1 MFITALD
8 LGTAEI
14 KLLVAEIGRDGK
26 LSIVETVK
34 VPSGGVNKGEVTDVD
49 AATAALESA
58 FDEIAGIDKSVLDNL
73 FVNINGKRV
82 VVSGSRGIAA
92 VSRGTNEISQEDMDR
107 AIAGAEAIK
116 TDRNLRKIHTL
127 VQEYIVDG
135 ADQIQNPLGM
145 SGTRLEVYSMI
156 VSAFTEV
163 LNNLTQ
169 AIERA
174 GGHVDEENIVYAPL
188 AASHAALTKAHK
200 DLGVVLIDIGA
211 GTTSMTVFEENK
223 LASIKVFPIGA
234 THITNDLAVKL
245 KSSIATAEK
254 VKVSFGHALARE
266 VPAKDKIDL
275 AEIDSKLKGVCTRRE
290 VAEVIES
297 RLAEIFEL
305 VGAELR
311 AIKKTHLP
319 AGVILC
325 GGGAKTSGVID
336 LARQELNLPV
346 HMANC
351 EVNVFDVASQDI
363 LEKLEDVQFIVAAG
377 LLVEGN
383 MQLGGQ
389 GGGRGKGVVGSI
401 KKLLKHIKP

>member
-14 KLLVAEIGRDGK
+14 KLLVAEIGKDGK

-49 AATAALESA
+49 AATVALGAA

-82 VVSGSRGIAA
+82 MVSGSRGIAA

-116 TDRNLRKIHTL
+116 TDRNLHKIHTL

-135 ADQIQNPLGM
+135 ADQVQNPLGM

-254 VKVSFGHALARE
+254 VKVSFGHALAKE
-266 VPAKDKIDL
+266 VSAKDKIDL
-275 AEIDSKLKGVCTRRE
+275 VEIDAKLKGMCTRRE

-325 GGGAKTSGVID
+325 GGGAKTSGIID

-383 MQLGGQ
+383 MQLGEQ
-389 GGGRGKGVVGSI
+389 GGGRGRGMVGSI

>member
-14 KLLVAEIGRDGK
+14 KLAVAEVGKDGK
-26 LSIVETVK
+26 LSIIEMVK
-34 VPSGGVNKGEVTDVD
+34 VPSGGVNKGEVTDVE
-49 AATAALESA
+49 AATAALEAA

-73 FVNINGKRV
+73 FVNINGRRV

-92 VSRGTNEISQEDMDR
+92 VSRGTNEIGQEDMDR

-135 ADQIQNPLGM
+135 SDQIQNPLGM

-156 VSAFTEV
+156 VSAFTES

-169 AIERA
+169 SIEHA
-174 GGHVDEENIVYAPL
+174 GGHVEEENIVYGPL

-211 GTTSMTVFEENK
+211 GTTSMAVFEENK
-223 LASIKVFPIGA
+223 LAGIKVFPIGA

-245 KSSIATAEK
+245 KSSIAAAEK
-254 VKVSFGHALARE
+254 VKVSFGHALAKE
-266 VPAKDKIDL
+266 VAAKDKIDL
-275 AEIDSKLKGVCTRRE
+275 AEIDARLKGTCTRRE

-325 GGGAKTSGVID
+325 GGGAKTSGIID

-363 LEKLEDVQFIVAAG
+363 LEKLDDVQFTVAAG

-383 MQLGGQ
+383 SQLGGQ
-389 GGGRGKGVVGSI
+389 GSSRGKGMIGSI
-401 KKLLKHIKP
+401 RKILKHIKP

>member
-8 LGTAEI
+8 FGTAEI
-14 KLLVAEIGRDGK
+14 KVLVAEVGKDGK
-26 LSIVETVK
+26 LSIVEAVRM
-34 VPSGGVNKGEVTDVD
+34 PSGGVNKGEVTDID
-49 AATAALESA
+49 AAAAALAGA
-58 FDEIAGIDKSVLDNL
+58 FDEIAGIDKTVFDNI

-82 VVSGSRGIAA
+82 AVNGSRGIAA
-92 VSRGTNEISQEDMDR
+92 VSRGTNEIGQEDMDR
-107 AIAGAEAIK
+107 AISGAEAIK
-116 TDRNLRKIHTL
+116 TDKNLRKIHTL

-135 ADQIQNPLGM
+135 VDQIQNPLGM

-174 GGHVDEENIVYAPL
+174 GGHVEDENIVYGPL

-211 GTTSMTVFEENK
+211 GTTSMSVFEENK

-234 THITNDLAVKL
+234 GHITNDLAVKL

-254 VKVSFGHALARE
+254 VKVSFGHALPKE
-266 VPAKDKIDL
+266 VSAKDKIDL
-275 AEIDSKLKGVCTRRE
+275 SEVDPKLKGVITRRE
-290 VAEVIES
+290 IAEVIES
-297 RLAEIFEL
+297 RLSEIFEL
-305 VGAELR
+305 VWNELK
-311 AIKKTHLP
+311 AVKKTHLP

-325 GGGAKTSGVID
+325 GGGAKTTGIVD

-351 EVNVFDVASQDI
+351 EVDIFDVVSQDMI
-363 LEKLEDVQFIVAAG
+363 EKLEDVQFIVASG

-383 MQLGGQ
+383 SQLGGQ
-389 GGGRGKGVVGSI
+389 GGSRGGNTFGWMRKI
-401 KKLLKHIKP
+401 IKHIKP

>member
-8 LGTAEI
+8 FGTSEI
-14 KLLVAEIGRDGK
+14 KLLVAEAGKDGK
-26 LSIVETVK
+26 LSIVEAIK
-34 VPSGGVNKGEVTDVD
+34 VPSGGMNKGEVTDVD
-49 AATAALESA
+49 AATAALANA
-58 FDEIAGIDKSVLDNL
+58 FDEIAGIDKDVMENM

-82 VVSGSRGIAA
+82 VVNNSRGIAA
-92 VSRGTNEISQEDMDR
+92 VSRGTNEIGQEDIDR
-107 AIAGAEAIK
+107 AISGAEAIK
-116 TDRNLRKIHTL
+116 TDKNLRKIHTL
-127 VQEYIVDG
+127 VQEYIIDG
-135 ADQIQNPLGM
+135 VDQIQNPLGM

-174 GGHVDEENIVYAPL
+174 GGHVEEENIVYGPL

-211 GTTSMTVFEENK
+211 GTTSMSVFEENK
-223 LASIKVFPIGA
+223 LVSIKVFPVGA

-254 VKVSFGHALARE
+254 VKIAFGHAIARE
-266 VPAKDKIDL
+266 VSTRDKINL
-275 AEIDSKLKGVCTRRE
+275 NEIDHALKGVITRRE

-297 RLAEIFEL
+297 RLSEIFEL
-305 VGAELR
+305 VENELKAVR
-311 AIKKTHLP
+311 KTQLP
-319 AGVILC
+319 AGAILC
-325 GGGAKTSGVID
+325 GGGAKTSGMID

-351 EVNVFDVASQDI
+351 EVNVFDVVSQDMI
-363 LEKLEDVQFIVAAG
+363 EKLEDVQFIVASG
-377 LLVEGN
+377 LLVEGSS
-383 MQLGGQ
+383 QLGGQ
-389 GGGRGKGVVGSI
+389 GGSRGKGMFESFKRI
-401 KKLLKHIKP
+401 IRHIKP

>member
-14 KLLVAEIGRDGK
+14 KLAVAEVGKDGK
-26 LSIVETVK
+26 LSIMEMVR

-49 AATAALESA
+49 AATAALEAA

-73 FVNINGKRV
+73 FVNINGRRV
-82 VVSGSRGIAA
+82 AVSGSRGIAA

-156 VSAFTEV
+156 VSAFTEA

-169 AIERA
+169 AVEHA
-174 GGHVDEENIVYAPL
+174 GGHVDEENIVYGPL

-211 GTTSMTVFEENK
+211 GTTSMSVFEENK
-223 LASIKVFPIGA
+223 LAGIKVFPIGA

-245 KSSIATAEK
+245 KSSIAAAEK
-254 VKVSFGHALARE
+254 VKVSFGHALAKE
-266 VPAKDKIDL
+266 IAAKEKIDL
-275 AEIDSKLKGVCTRRE
+275 ADIDARLKGTCTRRE

-305 VGAELR
+305 VGSELR

-325 GGGAKTSGVID
+325 GGGAKTSGIID

-363 LEKLEDVQFIVAAG
+363 LEKLDDVQFAVAAG

-383 MQLGGQ
+383 NQLGGQ
-389 GGGRGKGVVGSI
+389 GSVRGKGMIGSI
-401 KKLLKHIKP
+401 KKILKHIKP

>member
-8 LGTAEI
+8 FGTSEI
-14 KLLVAEIGRDGK
+14 KILVAEAGKDGK
-26 LSIVETVK
+26 LSLVEAVK
-34 VPSGGVNKGEVTDVD
+34 VPSGGMNKGEVTDVD
-49 AATAALESA
+49 AATAALANA
-58 FDEIAGIDKSVLDNL
+58 FDEIAGIDKDVLENI

-82 VVSGSRGIAA
+82 MVNNSRGIAA
-92 VSRGTNEISQEDMDR
+92 VSRGTNEISQEDIDR
-107 AIAGAEAIK
+107 AISGAEAIR
-116 TDRNLRKIHTL
+116 TDRNQKKIHTL

-135 ADQIQNPLGM
+135 VDQIQNPLGM

-169 AIERA
+169 AIEGA
-174 GGHVDEENIVYAPL
+174 GGHVEEENIVYGPL

-211 GTTSMTVFEENK
+211 GTTSMSVFEENK
-223 LASIKVFPIGA
+223 LVSIKVFPVGA

-245 KSSIATAEK
+245 KSSIGAAEK
-254 VKVSFGHALARE
+254 VKISFGHALAKE
-266 VPAKDKIDL
+266 VSTKDKINL
-275 AEIDSKLKGVCTRRE
+275 SEIDPALKGVLTRRE

-297 RLAEIFEL
+297 RLSEIFEL
-305 VGAELR
+305 VENELR
-311 AIKKTHLP
+311 AVRRTQLP
-319 AGVILC
+319 AGAILC
-325 GGGAKTSGVID
+325 GGGAKISGIID

-351 EVNVFDVASQDI
+351 EVGIFDVASQDMI
-363 LEKLEDVQFIVAAG
+363 EKLEDVQFIVASG

-383 MQLGGQ
+383 TQLGGQ
-389 GGGRGKGVVGSI
+389 GGPRGKGMFGSV

>member
-14 KLLVAEIGRDGK
+14 KLLVAEVGKDGK
-26 LSIVETVK
+26 LSIVEAIK

-49 AATAALESA
+49 AAAVALAAA

-73 FVNINGKRV
+73 FVNVNGKRV
-82 VVSGSRGIAA
+82 MVNSSRGIAA
-92 VSRGTNEISQEDMDR
+92 VSRGTSEISQEDMDR
-107 AIAGAEAIK
+107 AIAGSEAIR
-116 TDRNLRKIHTL
+116 TDKNLKKIHTL

-135 ADQIQNPLGM
+135 VDQIQKPLGM
-145 SGTRLEVYSMI
+145 TGTRLEVSSMI
-156 VSAFTEV
+156 VSAFSEI

-169 AIERA
+169 AVDQADGRIE
-174 GGHVDEENIVYAPL
+174 DENIVYGPI

-211 GTTSMTVFEENK
+211 GTTSMVVFEENK

-234 THITNDLAVKL
+234 AHITNDLAVKL

-254 VKVSFGHALARE
+254 IKVKFGHASARDISTKE
-266 VPAKDKIDL
+266 KIDL
-275 AEIDSKLKGVCTRRE
+275 SEVDSKLKGVITRKE
-290 VAEVIES
+290 VVEVIES

-305 VGAELR
+305 VGNELR
-311 AIKKTHLP
+311 AVKKTHLP

-325 GGGAKTSGVID
+325 GGGSKTSGIIE
-336 LARQELNLPV
+336 LARHELNLPV

-351 EVNVFDVASQDI
+351 EVNIFDVVSQDM

-377 LLVEGN
+377 LLVEGSH
-383 MQLGGQ
+383 QLGGGHDPEGNQ
-389 GGGRGKGVVGSI
+389 IVRII
-401 KKLLKHIKP
+401 KKIFKQIIP

>member
-14 KLLVAEIGRDGK
+14 KLLVAEVGRDGK

-34 VPSGGVNKGEVTDVD
+34 VSSGGVNKGEVTDVD

-73 FVNINGKRV
+73 FVNINGRRV

-107 AIAGAEAIK
+107 AISGAEAIK

-156 VSAFTEV
+156 VSVFAEV

-174 GGHVDEENIVYAPL
+174 GGHVDEENIVYNPL

-211 GTTSMTVFEENK
+211 GTTSMIVFEENK
-223 LASIKVFPIGA
+223 LAGTKVFPIGA

-245 KSSIATAEK
+245 RSSIATAEK
-254 VKVSFGHALARE
+254 IKVSFGHAMAKE
-266 VPAKDKIDL
+266 VPAKEKIDL
-275 AEIDSKLKGVCTRRE
+275 AEMDSKLKGICTRRE

-305 VGAELR
+305 VAAELR
-311 AIKKTHLP
+311 AMKKTHLP

-325 GGGAKTSGVID
+325 GGGAKTSGIID
-336 LARQELNLPV
+336 LARQELKLPV

-351 EVNVFDVASQDI
+351 EVNVFDVASQDM
-363 LEKLEDVQFIVAAG
+363 LERLEDVQFIVAAG

-383 MQLGGQ
+383 SQLGGQ
-389 GGGRGKGVVGSI
+389 GTVRGKGVFGSI

>member
-14 KLLVAEIGRDGK
+14 KLLVAEVGKDGK
-26 LSIVETVK
+26 LSIIEAVRM
-34 VPSGGVNKGEVTDVD
+34 PSGGVNKGEVTDVD
-49 AATAALESA
+49 AAAAALAIA
-58 FDEIAGIDKSVLDNL
+58 FDEIAGIDKTVLDNV

-82 VVSGSRGIAA
+82 VVNGSRGIAA
-92 VSRGTNEISQEDMDR
+92 VSRGTNEISQEDIDR

-116 TDRNLRKIHTL
+116 TDKNLRKIHTL

-135 ADQIQNPLGM
+135 IDQIQNPLGM

-174 GGHVDEENIVYAPL
+174 GGRVEEENIVFGPL

-211 GTTSMTVFEENK
+211 GTTSISVFEENK

-234 THITNDLAVKL
+234 AHITNDLAVKL
-245 KSSIATAEK
+245 KSSIAIAEK
-254 VKVSFGHALARE
+254 VKISFGHALAKEMSTR
-266 VPAKDKIDL
+266 DKINLSD
-275 AEIDSKLKGVCTRRE
+275 IDPKLKGAITRRE

-297 RLAEIFEL
+297 RLSEIFEL
-305 VGAELR
+305 VWNELK
-311 AIKKTHLP
+311 AVKKTHLP

-325 GGGAKTSGVID
+325 GGGAKTSGIVD

-351 EVNVFDVASQDI
+351 EVGIFDVASQDMI
-363 LEKLEDVQFIVAAG
+363 EKLEDVQFIVASG
-377 LLVEGN
+377 LLVEGSS
-383 MQLGGQ
+383 QLGGQ
-389 GGGRGKGVVGSI
+389 DGPKGPGIWGAI
-401 KKLLKHIKP
+401 KKIVKHIKP